1 MSGPSVLAEFFS
13 AFFSGA
19 YGLLTEPII
28 SAELLVVG
36 CLAVIVSGFF
46 AIDECRTD
54 DVFSCVALTV
64 LVSGVVFMLVLMAWW
79 LAQYGT

>member
-36 CLAVIVSGFF
+36 CLFVVVSALF
-46 AIDECRTD
+46 AIDEYRTD

-64 LVSGVVFMLVLMAWW
+64 LVLGLVFMVVLMVWW
-79 LAQYGT
+79 LVQYGT